1 MLLLYYM
8 ILSVLEPSIFFSML
22 HDCVTV
28 TMADITSLLYFM
40 TYITITHNITLYL
53 LFKSK
58 IKKS

>member
-1 MLLLYYM
+1 M